1 MHVFLQLCHHSKKH
15 VSLQAKEKYQEGSG
29 GVTER
34 SRVLSEVKHLHIV
47 SFACFKKYSESWRS
61 VFAAL

>member
-1 MHVFLQLCHHSKKH
+1 MHAPLQKKC

-34 SRVLSEVKHLHIV
+34 IRVLSEVKHIV
-47 SFACFKKYSESWRS
+47 T
-61 VFAAL
+61 